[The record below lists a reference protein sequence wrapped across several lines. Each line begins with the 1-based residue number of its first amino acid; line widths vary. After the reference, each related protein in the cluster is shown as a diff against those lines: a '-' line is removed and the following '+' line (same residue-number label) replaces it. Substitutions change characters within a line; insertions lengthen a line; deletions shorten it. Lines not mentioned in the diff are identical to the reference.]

1 MLEKQVMW
9 QPLTWLVEKFIII
22 HSHHVIKS
30 DFWSNLFQTLSKVV
44 FLSRGGMGIFHWI
57 KMNCSTSRPVNSTY
71 KSGSKYWR
79 LPIGSKLNDLE
90 QKQDTGVSD
99 RVWFKDF
106 SRFRQNGKKEGLTWL
121 NTGLTGKHGIGSKDE
136 LERYFQ
142 RYVR

>member
-1 MLEKQVMW
+1 MDQNEL
-9 QPLTWLVEKFIII
+9 I
-22 HSHHVIKS
+22 H
-30 DFWSNLFQTLSKVV
+30 WPTPNRMSNETKVDQNIDT
-44 FLSRGGMGIFHWI
+44 FLLDQNWMI
-57 KMNCSTSRPVNSTY
+57 
-71 KSGSKYWR
+71 
-79 LPIGSKLNDLE
+79 LE

-142 RYVR
+142 RYVRYNCSLFFSREQMI